1 MTRPYFI
8 FILSLVPSLSF
19 AQGPSVV
26 HRFNCTV
33 DIRPAEKFVRA
44 AIASL
49 DPQAMVS
56 IHETQLKVRMDS
68 RILPTRTETTLNRLE
83 QGTFTLEPS
92 HRSLKEGTLDVHSP
106 FPQYLD
112 TGNPEADEAAFEQ
125 AKQAWRLAN
134 PEAHD
139 ALRQAQRNT
148 QPVPYE

>member
-1 MTRPYFI
+1 MMRPYFI
-8 FILSLVPSLSF
+8 FILSLIPFLSF
-19 AQGPSVV
+19 AQGATVV
-26 HRFNCTV
+26 HRFNCSV

-56 IHETQLKVRMDS
+56 IQETQLKVRMDS
-68 RILPTRTETTLNRLE
+68 RILPSRTEKTLNRLE
-83 QGTFTLEPS
+83 QGTFTHDPS
-92 HRSLKEGTLDVHSP
+92 HRSVKQGTVEVGSP

-112 TGNPEADEAAFEQ
+112 TGHPDADEAAFVQ
-125 AKQAWRLAN
+125 AKQAWRLEN

-139 ALRQAQRNT
+139 ALRQAQRNI